1 MTSPNSPSKPGS
13 KPIPRPAVAKPVA
26 AVMSKPILDQKAVEQ
41 PPAPARLRAL
51 ILSLGVAGGIGK
63 SLNADIAA
71 ALCRVAKVP
80 TKMVR
85 LESGA
90 RREEFPGDAFI
101 DLDAFTEAQSM
112 LGGIAAHFDPAWA
125 LIEATLKEGGTAIMD
140 GGANSHDKILKLA
153 EETGL
158 SQLVAARGGRVYAMV
173 VVTRDAD
180 LIRQSVGLVADLR
193 ERMPEAEIV
202 IVMNE
207 RAGAFVADATR
218 EGRAYRDELTP
229 LLERYAHVKMPLA
242 GAKSIA
248 AFASSRRSIPEIMA
262 ATDDELR
269 QWSGLPLLGAR
280 SCQTHISA
288 FWLDFAAQL
297 QKVLPFRAAE

>member
-1 MTSPNSPSKPGS
+1 MTSPHSRPSAPPLPKPV
-13 KPIPRPAVAKPVA
+13 AAKPVA
-26 AVMSKPILDQKAVEQ
+26 AVMYEPTLGQKVFEQ
-41 PPAPARLRAL
+41 PPVSLQPQSL
-51 ILSLGVAGGIGK
+51 IFSLGVAGGIGK
-63 SLNADIAA
+63 SLNADI
-71 ALCRVAKVP
+71 VATLYRIARVP

-101 DLDAFTEAQSM
+101 DLDAFTEVQSM
-112 LGGIAAHFDPAWA
+112 LGGVAAYFDPAWT
-125 LIEATLKEGGTAIMD
+125 LIEATLAEGGTAIVD
-140 GGANSHDKILKLA
+140 AGANSHDKLLKLA

-158 SQLVAARGGRVYAMV
+158 SQLVAARGGQVYAMV
-173 VVTRDAD
+173 VVTRDPD
-180 LIRQSVGLVADLR
+180 LIRQSVDLVTDLC
-193 ERMPEAEIV
+193 ERMPEARII

-207 RAGAFVADATR
+207 RAGAFVNDATR
-218 EGRAYRDELTP
+218 EGRSYREELTP
-229 LLERYAHVKMPLA
+229 LLKRYPHVKMTLA

-269 QWSGLPLLGAR
+269 QWSGLPLLSAR

-288 FWLDFAAQL
+288 FWDNFASQL
-297 QKVLPFRAAE
+297 QKVLPFRAYE